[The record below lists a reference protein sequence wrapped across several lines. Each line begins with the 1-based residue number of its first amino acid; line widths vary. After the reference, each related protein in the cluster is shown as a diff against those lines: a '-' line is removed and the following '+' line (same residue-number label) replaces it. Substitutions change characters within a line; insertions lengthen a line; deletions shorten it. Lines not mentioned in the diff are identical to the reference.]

1 MSRIHLTLS
10 VDDRLWAP
18 AYAAMRAVCL
28 STRRK
33 RDLTFHVLH
42 RPLSAEHFRTL
53 KHITTEF
60 GAALALYDLDADSV
74 FGWVTEKAPAHAG
87 IADLGYARL
96 LLGEL
101 LPRDL
106 GQVVALD
113 CDMLVR
119 APVERI
125 AELDLLDHAAAAAP
139 LADAK
144 ASMTGR
150 MLIDPRG
157 IFDAGGRYFDAGL
170 MVIDL
175 ERWRELKLVE
185 KFETLLDDGRLA
197 QLRNAGEFL
206 NLAVAD
212 EWLELDQ
219 LWSLLDPRR
228 ELEPLNA
235 FAVHYAGQRKPWQV
249 GSRAAYARVYRHTM
263 TNDVY
268 YRFLAERLPAWL
280 RPLVAWLGRPN
291 G

>member
-10 VDDRLWAP
+10 VDDRSWAP
-18 AYAAMRAVCL
+18 AYATMRAVCL

-33 RDLTFHVLH
+33 SDLTFHLLRRNMTAGH
-42 RPLSAEHFRTL
+42 LERLAQ
-53 KHITTEF
+53 ITTEF
-60 GAALALYDLDADSV
+60 GAELVHYGLDADSV
-74 FGWVTEKAPAHAG
+74 FGWLMEKAPPRAG
-87 IADLGYARL
+87 AADLGYARVL
-96 LLGEL
+96 LAEL

-106 GQVVALD
+106 GQLVALD

-119 APVERI
+119 APIERV

-144 ASMTGR
+144 ATMTGR
-150 MLIDPRG
+150 MLVDPRG
-157 IFDAGGRYFDAGL
+157 IFDAGGRYFDDGL

-185 KFETLLDDGRLA
+185 KFEALLDDGRLV
-197 QLRNAGEFL
+197 QLRTAGEFL

-235 FAVHYAGQRKPWQV
+235 FAVHYAGARKPWQV
-249 GSRAAYARVYRHTM
+249 GSRAAYARLYRHTM

-268 YRFLAERLPAWL
+268 YRFLAERLPPWL
-280 RPLVAWLGRPN
+280 GPLVAWLGRAN

>member
-18 AYAAMRAVCL
+18 AYATMRAVCL

-33 RDLTFHVLH
+33 TDLTFHVLH
-42 RPLSAEHFRTL
+42 RKMAADHLESLA
-53 KHITTEF
+53 HIATEF
-60 GAALALYDLDADSV
+60 GAALVHYDLDADSL
-74 FGWVTEKAPAHAG
+74 FGWVMEKAPARAG
-87 IADLGYARL
+87 RADLGYARL
-96 LLGEL
+96 LFAEL
-101 LPRDL
+101 LPRDI
-106 GQVVALD
+106 GQIVALD

-119 APVERI
+119 APVERV

-144 ASMTGR
+144 ATMTGR
-150 MLIDPRG
+150 MLVDPRG

-219 LWSLLDPRR
+219 LWSLLDPQR

-235 FAVHYAGQRKPWQV
+235 FAVHYAGERKPWQL
-249 GSRAAYARVYRHTM
+249 GSRAAYARLYRHTM

-268 YRFLAERLPAWL
+268 YRFLAERLPPWL
-280 RPLVAWLGRPN
+280 GPLVAWLARTN